1 MLKKWVHLVCIH
13 VHILILKT
21 SLSYSIFIFTNS
33 LSLSALG
40 DCEAGW
46 RPYQDRCYYFS
57 SDTKTWHDALTECQ
71 SKNANLMSISD
82 IHERTNCFYNQLFL
96 LQETHQ
102 NLHHPMT
109 VCDFLFYYK
118 KYSITYYKVRKYVT
132 FTYWAPGEPNNHL
145 GFNEDCVEMYQ
156 GNGSSYWNDIFC
168 DAHQDWV
175 CMIAKGK
182 TPTEPPVPP
191 SAIPGN
197 TY

>member
-1 MLKKWVHLVCIH
+1 MSIKCIF
-13 VHILILKT
+13 VLFFPVKL
-21 SLSYSIFIFTNS
+21 SIFIFTNS

-57 SDTKTWHDALTECQ
+57 TEMSKTWQEAEAYCVSQ
-71 SKNANLMSISD
+71 SGHLASIP
-82 IHERTNCFYNQLFL
+82 N
-96 LQETHQ
+96 QET
-102 NLHHPMT
+102 T
-109 VCDFLFYYK
+109 SF
-118 KYSITYYKVRKYVT
+118 ITATSDVWIGLNDLEFSDYLWSDGSALSHT
-132 FTYWAPGEPNNHL
+132 NWGPGEPNDHAGREN
-145 GFNEDCVEMYQ
+145 CVELVTTQ
-156 GNGSSYWNDIFC
+156 NGSSYWNDIFC

>member
-1 MLKKWVHLVCIH
+1 
-13 VHILILKT
+13 
-21 SLSYSIFIFTNS
+21 IFIFTNS

-82 IHERTNCFYNQLFL
+82 IHERSIPNGVSLWMGGHDSVTEGDYLWSDGSALSHTN
-96 LQETHQ
+96 
-102 NLHHPMT
+102 
-109 VCDFLFYYK
+109 
-118 KYSITYYKVRKYVT
+118 
-132 FTYWAPGEPNNHL
+132 WGPGEPNDHAGREN
-145 GFNEDCVEMYQ
+145 CVELVTTQ
-156 GNGSSYWNDIFC
+156 NGSSYWNDIFC